1 MLYDAEDTI
10 AAIAT
15 PPGVGGVG
23 IVRVSGPLAEE
34 ITRRLFRP
42 KKTIQTLSSHHFYYG
57 HIVHPETGEI
67 VDEVM
72 VVFMRAPHSYTCE
85 DVLEI
90 HCHGGPLVLRQVLE
104 LVLKTG
110 ARLAEPG
117 EFTKR
122 AFLHGRLDLTQAE
135 AVLQV
140 IEARTEK
147 ELQIATKQLSG
158 YLGEEIKKIR
168 DCLKKFK
175 AHLEVA
181 IDFPE
186 EDVEIVPPETWL
198 PRIEKEVIK
207 PIKQLL
213 DSYRRG
219 RVLREGALMAI
230 VGKPNVGK
238 SSLLN
243 CLLKEDK
250 AIVTSIPGTTRDII
264 EDVLN
269 INGMPIR
276 VADTAGL
283 HKTKHAIEA
292 IGVERAWEKIAEA
305 DIVLLVIDVSRPL
318 DKEDK
323 EIYEK
328 IEEKDIIL
336 VLNKSD
342 LTPKIDEKVLNKEF
356 KDLPMVH
363 TSALYGQGIEKLEK
377 TIYHHLLGKDISIP
391 SFIPTLR
398 HKQVLERA
406 IEAINRIKEAM
417 VNGLPA
423 VFISVEVKE
432 ALDILGEIVGET
444 TSEDILEYIFS
455 QFCIGK

>member
-1 MLYDAEDTI
+1 
-10 AAIAT
+10 
-15 PPGVGGVG
+15 
-23 IVRVSGPLAEE
+23 
-34 ITRRLFRP
+34 
-42 KKTIQTLSSHHFYYG
+42 IQ
-57 HIVHPETGEI
+57 
-67 VDEVM
+67 
-72 VVFMRAPHSYTCE
+72 
-85 DVLEI
+85 
-90 HCHGGPLVLRQVLE
+90 
-104 LVLKTG
+104 
-110 ARLAEPG
+110 
-117 EFTKR
+117 
-122 AFLHGRLDLTQAE
+122 
-135 AVLQV
+135 
-140 IEARTEK
+140 ARTER
-147 ELQIATKQLSG
+147 ELQFATRQLQG
-158 YLGEEIKKIR
+158 YLGQEIKRIR
-168 DCLKKFK
+168 DCLREFK

-186 EDVEIVPPETWL
+186 EEVEIAPLDAWL
-198 PRIEKEVIK
+198 PRIENQVLK
-207 PIKQLL
+207 PIKGLL
-213 DSYRRG
+213 QAYSKA
-219 RVLREGALMAI
+219 RVLREGAIMAI

-264 EDVLN
+264 EEVLN

-283 HKTKHAIEA
+283 RKTKHAIEA

-318 DKEDK
+318 GKEDK

-328 IEEKDIIL
+328 IKEKDIIL

-342 LTPKIDEKVLNKEF
+342 LTPKIDEKVLKKEF
-356 KDLPMVH
+356 KDLPIVH
-363 TSALYGQGIEKLEK
+363 ISALYGQGIEKLEK
-377 TIYHHLLGKDISIP
+377 TIYHHLLGRDVSMP

-423 VFISVEVKE
+423 VFVSVEVKE

>member
-1 MLYDAEDTI
+1 MPYSEDTI

-15 PPGVGGVG
+15 PPGVGGIG
-23 IVRVSGPLAEE
+23 IVRISGPLVEE
-34 ITRRLFRP
+34 IARRIFRP
-42 KKTIQTLSSHHFYYG
+42 KKPISHLKSHHFYYG
-57 HIVHPETGEI
+57 HIIHPENEEI
-67 VDEVM
+67 IDEVM
-72 VVFMRAPHSYTCE
+72 VVLMRAPHSYTCE

-90 HCHGGPLVLRQVLE
+90 HCHGSPLVLKQVLE
-104 LVLKTG
+104 LSLKLG

-122 AFLHGRLDLTQAE
+122 AFLHGRLDLSQAE
-135 AVLQV
+135 AVLNIIQ
-140 IEARTEK
+140 ARTER
-147 ELQIATKQLSG
+147 ELQFATRQLQG
-158 YLGEEIKKIR
+158 YLGQRIKRIR
-168 DCLKKFK
+168 DCLREFK

-186 EDVEIVPPETWL
+186 EEVEIAPLDAWL
-198 PRIEKEVIK
+198 PRIENQVLK
-207 PIKQLL
+207 PIKGLL
-213 DSYRRG
+213 QAYSKA
-219 RVLREGALMAI
+219 RVLREGAIMAI

-264 EDVLN
+264 EEVLN

-283 HKTKHAIEA
+283 RKTKHAIEA

-318 DKEDK
+318 GKEDK

-328 IEEKDIIL
+328 IKEKDIIL

-342 LTPKIDEKVLNKEF
+342 LTPKIDEKVLKKEF
-356 KDLPMVH
+356 KDLPIVH
-363 TSALYGQGIEKLEK
+363 ISALYGQGIEKLEK
-377 TIYHHLLGKDISIP
+377 TIYHHLLGKDVSMP